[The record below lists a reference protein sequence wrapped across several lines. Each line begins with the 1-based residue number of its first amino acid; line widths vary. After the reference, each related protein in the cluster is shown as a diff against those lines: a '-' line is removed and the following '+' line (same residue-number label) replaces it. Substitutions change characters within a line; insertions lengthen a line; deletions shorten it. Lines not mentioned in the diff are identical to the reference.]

1 MGGWMW
7 SGFLGV
13 TGCGSSDDP
22 VREGG
27 KSGAR
32 LLWKTVGRLARPRF
46 SDAYCARRVSL
57 DAAPMRD
64 PPAVSLSPVAACS
77 RYIAGLGLWLKH
89 GVMAGRQWV
98 YGLWRA

>member
-1 MGGWMW
+1 MIRFG
-7 SGFLGV
+7 
-13 TGCGSSDDP
+13 
-22 VREGG
+22 RGG

-64 PPAVSLSPVAACS
+64 PPTVSLPPVAACS
-77 RYIAGLGLWLKH
+77 RYIANPGRWLKP
-89 GVMAGRQWV
+89 GVMVGRQWV
-98 YGLWRA
+98 YGPWRA